1 MKGWPHFWPLGVTKK
16 SVASTAVQ
24 TISDEND
31 NRRAELTKLRK
42 QMLKQTVK
50 NTIEGKK

>member
-16 SVASTAVQ
+16 GATAVAVQ
-24 TISDEND
+24 TISEEND
-31 NRRAELTKLRK
+31 NRRAELARLRE
-42 QMLKQTVK
+42 QLIKQTVK